1 MKPTWAKTYPTP
13 AAAESAIRNHAW
25 ISDVGQ
31 LPVPSLLRHDART
44 LLFAHV
50 PGRHVGPADLTAVA
64 GTLAQFHTAAHQH
77 LAGARMNTPHTTRR
91 GQVIAGFAEHREQR
105 LLDLLAAP
113 SAPDTPLTA
122 EQVAA
127 WMAYAADLLPAV
139 YKDANIRNFLITPA
153 VIAVDFDTLT
163 LAPLGYD
170 LAKLVVSAT
179 MTYGPLDP
187 GLTEA
192 ALARYNSLLT
202 DAGLPGCTTT
212 EFAAWTEM
220 HHILT
225 SPSQGHHGYRHTWQP
240 AQRPPGRGPA
250 RTRAGPREDHR
261 RWPGPRWR
269 TRRCPGS
276 ALP

>member
-1 MKPTWAKTYPTP
+1 MNAVKATWAKTYLTP
-13 AAAESAIRNHAW
+13 AAAESAIQHHAW

-31 LPVPSLLRHDART
+31 LPVPSLLRHDDHT
-44 LLFAHV
+44 LVFANV
-50 PGRHVGPADLTAVA
+50 SGRHVGPADLTAVA
-64 GTLAQFHTAAHQH
+64 RTLARFHAAAHQH
-77 LAGARMNTPHTTRR
+77 LASARMNEPHTTSRS
-91 GQVIAGFAEHREQR
+91 QVIAGFAEHREQR

-113 SAPDTPLTA
+113 SPPDTPLTA
-122 EQVAA
+122 EHVAA
-127 WMAYAADLLPAV
+127 WMAHAADLLPVV

-192 ALARYNSLLT
+192 ALACYNSVLS
-202 DAGLPGCTTT
+202 DAGLPGCTIT

-220 HHILT
+220 HYILT
-225 SPSQGHHGYRHTWQP
+225 SPYQGHNGYRYAWEPTQC
-240 AQRPPGRGPA
+240 PPGHSPLPHASRAERG
-250 RTRAGPREDHR
+250 T
-261 RWPGPRWR
+261 
-269 TRRCPGS
+269 
-276 ALP
+276 

>member
-1 MKPTWAKTYPTP
+1 MNAVKATWAKTYLTP
-13 AAAESAIRNHAW
+13 AAAESAIQHHAW

-31 LPVPSLLRHDART
+31 LPVPSLLRHDDHT
-44 LLFAHV
+44 LVFANV
-50 PGRHVGPADLTAVA
+50 SGRHVGPADLTAVA
-64 GTLAQFHTAAHQH
+64 RTLARFHAAAHQH
-77 LAGARMNTPHTTRR
+77 LASGRMNEPHTTSR

-113 SAPDTPLTA
+113 SPPDTPLTA
-122 EQVAA
+122 EHVAA
-127 WMAYAADLLPAV
+127 WMAHAADLLPVV

-192 ALARYNSLLT
+192 ALACYNSVLS
-202 DAGLPGCTTT
+202 DAGLPGCTIT

-220 HHILT
+220 HRILT
-225 SPSQGHHGYRHTWQP
+225 SPYQGHNGYRYTSEPTQC
-240 AQRPPGRGPA
+240 PPGHSPLPHASRAERG
-250 RTRAGPREDHR
+250 T
-261 RWPGPRWR
+261 
-269 TRRCPGS
+269 
-276 ALP
+276 